1 MITIFI
7 DEEKV
12 REMASQLSQESKS
25 WDDFVWL
32 FAEAELRLLAAYA
45 GGARFQQG
53 ADTRAVDV
61 DPVLLVDKPAED
73 DIRKLA
79 EEIARSHPSLQDLHW
94 YLAERRYIFAEA
106 KAAE

>member
-1 MITIFI
+1 MITVFI

-12 REMASQLSQESKS
+12 REIASQLSQEPKS

-32 FAEAELRLLAAYA
+32 FAEAELRLLPAYA
-45 GGARFQQG
+45 GGARYQQG
-53 ADTRAVDV
+53 ADSRAIDL
-61 DPVLLVDKPAED
+61 DPDLLVDQPAED

-94 YLAERRYIFAEA
+94 YLAERRYIFGVS
-106 KAAE
+106 KAPE